1 MSSRSYRKS
10 RRMAPYKKKRKN
22 RLSGKGAV
30 RLDLRSFSG
39 QQVCS
44 LRMPS
49 GPVVLSTT
57 VGTGLI
63 AYVQAFDPQ
72 ADVTN
77 WSSRFQ
83 SLFSEFRIKM
93 VEVHLVA
100 LTNTQGQ
107 AVVWWDEAASTLT
120 TPPTFVEATER
131 GQSFI
136 PLSVNS
142 SKSVHVYRWVPRD
155 IKDLIF
161 YSTNTTTFN
170 TPVGFKLF
178 TNNAN
183 YGSSV
188 VATPAFNVTIFFTL
202 EFRGYS

>member
-22 RLSGKGAV
+22 RNRGDGSV
-30 RLDLRSFSG
+30 RLDRKSFTG
-39 QQVCS
+39 QTVCS

-49 GPVVLSTT
+49 GPIVLSTT

-72 ADVTN
+72 TDITN

-83 SLFSEFRIKM
+83 SLFSEFRLKSCEM
-93 VEVHLVA
+93 HLCA
-100 LTNTQGQ
+100 LSNTPGQ
-107 AVVWWDEAASTLT
+107 AVVWWDEAASSLA

-131 GQSFI
+131 GMSYI
-136 PLSVNS
+136 PISVNS
-142 SKSVHVYRWVPRD
+142 SKSVHIYRWVPRD

-170 TPVGFKLF
+170 SPVGFKLF
-178 TNNAN
+178 TNNSN
-183 YGSSV
+183 YGSSAI
-188 VATPAFNVTIFFTL
+188 ATPAFNVTLFFTL
-202 EFRGYS
+202 EFRGFS